1 MATLKL
7 VSGFAIIGLA
17 IFICCKLIPP
27 FFANFEL
34 EDAMKTEAT
43 QSTYSTRTEED
54 IRASIIKVAR
64 NYDIP
69 LTPQQV
75 RVMRTGGYGV
85 GTLSIDAEYTVPLDL
100 VGYSTNLNF
109 HPGSQNK
116 GVF

>member
-1 MATLKL
+1 MATVKL

-17 IFICCKLIPP
+17 VLICFKLIPP

-34 EDAMKTEAT
+34 EDAMKNEAT

-54 IRASIIKVAR
+54 IRASIIKVAH
-64 NYDIP
+64 NYDIA
-69 LTPQQV
+69 LTPKQV
-75 RVMRTGGYGV
+75 RVTRTGGYGI
-85 GTLSIDAEYTVPLDL
+85 GTLSIDAEYSVPIALP
-100 VGYSTNLNF
+100 GYSATLNF

>member
-17 IFICCKLIPP
+17 IFVCCKLIPP

-75 RVMRTGGYGV
+75 RVMRIGGYGV

-100 VGYSTNLNF
+100 VGYSTILNF